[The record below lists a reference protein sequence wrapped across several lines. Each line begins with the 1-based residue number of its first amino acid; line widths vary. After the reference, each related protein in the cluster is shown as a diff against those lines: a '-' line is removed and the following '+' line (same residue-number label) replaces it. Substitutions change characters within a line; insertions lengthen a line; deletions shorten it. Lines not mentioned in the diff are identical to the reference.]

1 MAFNLNGIVI
11 DRIQIAIAESLV
23 DDSLLYT
30 LTQLNTATIDTTADT
45 RDAVDANG
53 TLIKRFYQSKAA
65 AFSAT
70 NALLDLNTIAGQSGD
85 AAKSIADTGIAN
97 SSFTAPKIVILKKSD
112 LAAGAELDLSDLV
125 EGTISVAGVNNNN
138 SIVETYE
145 LGSAAAAKKFAV
157 TDAKFVQPTTPDT
170 DVTKYLISYDRTV
183 TKGIKVVNSA
193 DDFPSTVKLTL
204 KCLAVDPCHL
214 GELKALYVQFPSFQ
228 PSPQVSFE
236 LTTDST
242 FDFTGDAQVDYC
254 SDDKALYILT
264 WADDDVEQEKA

>member
-1 MAFNLNGIVI
+1 MFNLNGIVI
-11 DRIQIAIAESLV
+11 DRIQIAVAESLV
-23 DDSLLYT
+23 DDSILYT
-30 LTQLNTATIDTTADT
+30 LTQLNTATVDTSAES

-53 TLIKRFYQSKAA
+53 TLIKRFYSGKSAT
-65 AFSAT
+65 FSAT
-70 NALLDLNTIAGQSGD
+70 NALLDLNTIAGQAGD
-85 AAKSIADTGIAN
+85 QAKSVATTGVAN
-97 SSFTAPKIVILKKSD
+97 SSFTAPKIVVLKKADAS
-112 LAAGAELDLSDLV
+112 EFDLSDLV

-138 SIVETYE
+138 AIVETYE
-145 LGSAAAAKKFAV
+145 LGSAAAAKKFAI
-157 TDAKFVQPTTPDT
+157 TDDKFVAPTTPDT

-183 TKGIKVVNSA
+183 ADGIKVVNSA

-228 PSPQVSFE
+228 PSPEVSFE

-264 WADDDVEQEKA
+264 WADNDEEQEKA

>member
-1 MAFNLNGIVI
+1 MFNLNGIVV
-11 DRIQIAIAESLV
+11 DRIQIAVAESLV

-30 LTQLNTATIDTTADT
+30 LTQLNTATVDTSADT

-53 TLIKRFYQSKAA
+53 TLIKRFYQAKSAT
-65 AFSAT
+65 FSAT

-85 AAKSIADTGIAN
+85 NAKSIADTANAN
-97 SSFTAPKIVILKKSD
+97 SAFVAPKIAIVKKAD
-112 LAAGAELDLSDLV
+112 AAAYDLSDLV
-125 EGTISVAGVNNNN
+125 EGTLSVAGVNNNN

-145 LGSAAAAKKFAV
+145 LGSAAAGKKFAI
-157 TDAKFVQPTTPDT
+157 TDDKFVAPTTPDT
-170 DVTKYLISYDRTV
+170 DVTKYLLSYDRNV

-193 DDFPSTVKLTL
+193 DDFSGTIKLTL

-228 PSPQVSFE
+228 PSPEVSFE

-242 FDFTGDAQVDYC
+242 FDYTGDAQVDYC
-254 SDDKALYILT
+254 SDEKALYILT
-264 WADDDVEQEKA
+264 WADDDLEQEKA

>member
-1 MAFNLNGIVI
+1 MFNLNGIVV

-65 AFSAT
+65 SFSAT

-85 AAKSIADTGIAN
+85 HAKAIASDAQ
-97 SSFTAPKIVILKKSD
+97 SAFAAPKIVILKK
-112 LAAGAELDLSDLV
+112 GAELDLTGLV

-138 SIVETYE
+138 SIVETYK
-145 LGSAAAAKKFAV
+145 LGSAAAAKQFCI
-157 TDAKFVQPTTPDT
+157 TDDKFVPPTSPDA

-183 TKGIKVVNSA
+183 TNGMKVVNSA

-228 PSPQVSFE
+228 PSPEVSFE

-264 WADDDVEQEKA
+264 WADDDIEQEKV

>member
-1 MAFNLNGIVI
+1 MFQLNGIVV

-23 DDSLLYT
+23 DDSILYT
-30 LTQLNTATIDTTADT
+30 LTQLNTATIDTSADT

-65 AFSAT
+65 TFSAT

-85 AAKSIADTGIAN
+85 NAKSVATTGVAN
-97 SSFTAPKIVILKKSD
+97 SSFTAPKVAVVKKAD
-112 LAAGAELDLSDLV
+112 AAAYDLSDLV
-125 EGTISVAGVNNNN
+125 SGTLSVAGVNNNN
-138 SIVETYE
+138 SIVETYT
-145 LGSAAAAKKFAV
+145 LGQAAAGKVFTI
-157 TDAKFVQPTTPDT
+157 TDDKFVAPTSPDT
-170 DVTKYLISYDRTV
+170 DVTKYLLSYDRTV
-183 TKGIKVVNSA
+183 VDGMKVVNSA

-228 PSPQVSFE
+228 PSPEVSFE

-264 WADDDVEQEKA
+264 WADNDEEVEKS

>member
-1 MAFNLNGIVI
+1 MASFNLNGIVI
-11 DRIQIAIAESLV
+11 DRIQIAVAESLV

-30 LTQLNTATIDTTADT
+30 LTQLNTATVDTTADT

-65 AFSAT
+65 TFSAT

-85 AAKSIADTGIAN
+85 NAKSIANDSN
-97 SSFTAPKIVILKKSD
+97 SSFVAPKVVVLKKADAVGYD
-112 LAAGAELDLSDLV
+112 LGDLV

-138 SIVETYE
+138 SIVETYT
-145 LGSAAAAKKFAV
+145 LGSAAAAKAFAI
-157 TDAKFVQPTTPDT
+157 TDDKFVAPTSPDA
-170 DVTKYLISYDRTV
+170 DVTKYLMSYDRTV

-228 PSPQVSFE
+228 PSPEVSFE

-264 WADDDVEQEKA
+264 WADDDLEQEKI